1 MTTLLDEI
9 IKNISSTN
17 NNSIPNYNF
26 TEEQLVFIK
35 MYVNTHPEIF
45 EQITMKIN
53 EVLDDGKL
61 DIHDIPNIVFI
72 ISNLYNNNAV
82 YVEAENIDNILS
94 FIKFTIDTLL
104 NSDLV
109 MLPNIEKQVIIKI
122 VDSSIDLLKF
132 SISTV
137 KDVEENVSCTGILS
151 VLFRKNKNK
160 SKI

>member
-1 MTTLLDEI
+1 
-9 IKNISSTN
+9 
-17 NNSIPNYNF
+17 
-26 TEEQLVFIK
+26 
-35 MYVNTHPEIF
+35 
-45 EQITMKIN
+45 MKIN

-151 VLFRKNKNK
+151 VWFRKNKNK